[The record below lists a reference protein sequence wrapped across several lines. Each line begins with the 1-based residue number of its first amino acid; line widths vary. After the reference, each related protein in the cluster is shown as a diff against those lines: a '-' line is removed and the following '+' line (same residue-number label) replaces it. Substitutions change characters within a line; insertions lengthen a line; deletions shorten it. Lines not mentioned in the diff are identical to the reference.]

1 MTNLPKIPDLTDI
14 TTNEDL
20 ADLREKLNVLEALRV
35 CHQKANSGLKKL
47 NEVAEAKIR
56 AEREGGR
63 YLAEVPRENQEDNL
77 KQNSPRPQRGVSGK
91 TEYQRVLKEAGIPPT
106 TAERWQAI
114 ASIPDREFS
123 TELST
128 MKDRHRELSSAHMI
142 RLARRLDKGE
152 ERPTKEIPCG
162 KCLCCQAWAKRLAE
176 IQGEH
181 GEVRG

>member
-63 YLAEVPRENQEDNL
+63 YLAEVPREGRGEYKRNQREL
-77 KQNSPRPQRGVSGK
+77 SCP
-91 TEYQRVLKEAGIPPT
+91 TEYEHVLKEAGIPAT
-106 TAERWQAI
+106 TAHRWQLI

-123 TELST
+123 IELST

-176 IQGEH
+176 IQGEP
-181 GEVRG
+181 